1 MADKV
6 KGLMVPLSD
15 GRFGVK
21 DPEGDLREA
30 IVPLVGKYADDPD
43 AMNKM
48 IGFCLTWALLQ
59 AKERGY
65 SEVAMQDAA
74 KKIWR
79 KFGKDA

>member
-21 DPEGDLREA
+21 DPEGDLRQA
-30 IVPLVGKYADDPD
+30 IVPIMNKYADDAD
-43 AMNKM
+43 AVNKM
-48 IGFCLTWALLQ
+48 IGFCLTWALVS
-59 AKERGY
+59 AKQRGY

-79 KFGKDA
+79 KFGSDA